1 MQKVANL
8 VQIGNRSV
16 LQVRVVK
23 STVQIFHPLLFQLA
37 YLRPPLLKLF
47 EVDFCAPGVVLDDD
61 LLDYLDGHLFGGG
74 NKLFKVLAEI
84 RIESFPFSE
93 YNKFY

>member
-1 MQKVANL
+1 
-8 VQIGNRSV
+8 
-16 LQVRVVK
+16 
-23 STVQIFHPLLFQLA
+23 
-37 YLRPPLLKLF
+37 
-47 EVDFCAPGVVLDDD
+47 VDFCAPGVVLDDD